1 MWLLNAKPA
10 HSNPGDSAACA
21 CVAAPSPGAPS
32 GQALAAGRSVG
43 PLGCVPCGTLAT
55 DGCKIPYGL
64 CPHALRENNSMALQV
79 RIKFAQIR
87 MQAGATITMADSRPM
102 LGVFDAGDDQTDRLV
117 SPVEQMQ

>member
-1 MWLLNAKPA
+1 
-10 HSNPGDSAACA
+10 
-21 CVAAPSPGAPS
+21 
-32 GQALAAGRSVG
+32 
-43 PLGCVPCGTLAT
+43 
-55 DGCKIPYGL
+55 
-64 CPHALRENNSMALQV
+64 MALQV